1 MSIQRL
7 IEAIKAKD
15 SILCVG
21 LDPVVNKLPQ
31 SLKQEILSGG
41 STLEAAAAAVLKFN
55 CQIIDAVAEHV
66 PAVKPQSA
74 YYELL
79 GPAGVAAFEQTIAY
93 AQQKGLFVIA
103 DVKRGDIGSTS
114 EAYALGHMGQVDI
127 LGKKYRPFHADA
139 LTINPYLGDDS
150 NNEFYKVA
158 NNADGM
164 NFVLVKTSNPS
175 SHQIQ
180 NQIAAGQPIYHH
192 VAQALANSS
201 KDLEKHEGYTNI
213 GAVVGATYP
222 EELEAIRKTLPNT
235 YFLIPGYGAQ
245 GGTSDD
251 VTAAF
256 DDQGLGALVNSS
268 RGIIFAFDDKEEG
281 DHYIH
286 SIKEAAISANADLNG
301 ALSRAGKRRSN
312 VSI

>member
-1 MSIQRL
+1 MSIRRL
-7 IEAIKAKD
+7 IEAIKEKD

-31 SLKQEILSGG
+31 ALKQEILNNG
-41 STLEAAAAAVLKFN
+41 STLEAAAAAILTFN
-55 CQIIDAVAEHV
+55 HQIIDAVADLV

-79 GPAGVAAFEQTIAY
+79 GPAGVAAFEQTIQY

-103 DVKRGDIGSTS
+103 DIKRGDIGSTS
-114 EAYALGHMGQVDI
+114 EAYALGHMGEVDI
-127 LGKKYRPFHADA
+127 LGTKHRPFHADA

-150 NNEFYKVA
+150 NKEFYKVA
-158 NNADGM
+158 NDSDGM

-180 NQIAAGQPIYHH
+180 NQIANGQPIYSH
-192 VAQALANSS
+192 VAQALADSS
-201 KDLEKHEGYTNI
+201 QELTQYEGYTNI

-222 EELEAIRKTLPNT
+222 EELEAIRKSLPNT

-256 DDQGLGALVNSS
+256 DEQGLGALVNSS
-268 RGIIFAFDDKEEG
+268 RGIIFAFNQQAENNAYIEE
-281 DHYIH
+281 IR
-286 SIKEAAISANADLNG
+286 EAAKLANEDLNN
-301 ALSRAGKRRSN
+301 ALSRAGKRRAN